1 MSLRMEKVNN
11 EIKKRLMEIIQQEV
25 DDPHLGLVSIVRVD
39 TTSDLRQARVFFSV
53 LGSDVSRIE
62 DILNGMKTFIRMS
75 LGKKVRLKILPQL
88 EFIPDDSIKYSVEIY
103 KKIEEVRSEER
114 NERDNKSN
122 RSKQ

>member
-1 MSLRMEKVNN
+1 MEKVNN
-11 EIKKRLMEIIQQEV
+11 EIRKRLMEIIQQEI

-62 DILNGMKTFIRMS
+62 GILNDMKTFIRIS
-75 LGKKVRLKILPQL
+75 LGKRIRLKILPQL
-88 EFIPDDSIKYSVEIY
+88 VFVPDDSIRYSVEIY

-114 NERDNKSN
+114 DERDNKSN

>member
-11 EIKKRLMEIIQQEV
+11 EIRKKLMEIIQQEI

-62 DILNGMKTFIRMS
+62 GILNDMKRFIRIS
-75 LGKKVRLKILPQL
+75 LGKRIRLKILPQL
-88 EFIPDDSIKYSVEIY
+88 VFVPDDSIRYSVEIY

-114 NERDNKSN
+114 DERDNKSN
-122 RSKQ
+122 RGK

>member
-11 EIKKRLMEIIQQEV
+11 EIRKRLMEIIQQEI

-62 DILNGMKTFIRMS
+62 GILNDMKTFIRIS
-75 LGKKVRLKILPQL
+75 LGKRIRLKILPQL
-88 EFIPDDSIKYSVEIY
+88 VFVPDDSIRYSVEIY

-114 NERDNKSN
+114 DERDNKSN